1 MSRRV
6 SDDSNHRRNPI
17 DLVKLFYE
25 EKIDFKELLSQR
37 QSSRKRTTTYSL
49 DPYNVDLSNR
59 EKSHLL
65 RRSLVGVS
73 NRHLEDLEE

>member
-37 QSSRKRTTTYSL
+37 QSSRKRTHKQEVYSTYKEL
-49 DPYNVDLSNR
+49 AFIYNNR
-59 EKSHLL
+59 ERCFNKKLKS
-65 RRSLVGVS
+65 VQ
-73 NRHLEDLEE
+73 